1 MKNILPKL
9 PSIKI
14 ITISKL
20 ILLAITVGAGIAM
33 VACGGSSEV
42 AEGKAFFQ
50 GKGCT
55 ECHTISTFGLES
67 QNKSGPDLAEAY
79 TDVQKRFGTSLEN
92 FLKNPTGTMQMV
104 LSSKIKLTD
113 DEKRKVVELLKYAY
127 ENRPNQQAAN
137 K

>member
-1 MKNILPKL
+1 MKNLFLLFTQQQIARCSQLL
-9 PSIKI
+9 F
-14 ITISKL
+14 
-20 ILLAITVGAGIAM
+20 LAITLTAGAILIG
-33 VACGGSSEV
+33 CGSNEM

-55 ECHTISTFGLES
+55 ECHTVSTFGLES
-67 QNKSGPDLAEAY
+67 QNKSGPDLADAY

-104 LSSKIKLTD
+104 LKDKIKLTD
-113 DEKRKVVELLKYAY
+113 EERRKVIELLKYAH
-127 ENRPNQQAAN
+127 ENKPAQQAG

>member
-1 MKNILPKL
+1 MKPAFLNITSQRVARL
-9 PSIKI
+9 
-14 ITISKL
+14 SKM
-20 ILLAITVGAGIAM
+20 ILLAITLSTGAVLIS
-33 VACGGSSEV
+33 CGGSSEM

-55 ECHTISTFGLES
+55 ECHSVSTFGLES
-67 QNKSGPDLAEAY
+67 QNKSGPDLADAY

-104 LSSKIKLTD
+104 LKDKIKLTD
-113 DEKRKVVELLKYAY
+113 DEKRKVIELLKYAH
-127 ENRPNQQAAN
+127 ENKPAQQAG

>member
-1 MKNILPKL
+1 MNYILPKL
-9 PSIKI
+9 ARIKI
-14 ITISKL
+14 ITLSKVF
-20 ILLAITVGAGIAM
+20 LLALTIVAGIAM
-33 VACGGSSEV
+33 IACGGSNEM

-50 GKGCT
+50 AKGCT
-55 ECHTISTFGLES
+55 ECHSVSTFGLES

-104 LSSKIKLTD
+104 LTSKIKLTD
-113 DEKRKVVELLKYAY
+113 EEKRKTIELLKYAY
-127 ENRPNQQAAN
+127 DNRPNSQATA